1 MFTDRLFYKD
11 SMIQHFEAEVLE
23 CRKGKN
29 GFEIRLDRTA
39 FYPEGG
45 GQPYDTGK
53 LNQTEVYEVQEK
65 EDEIWHYTREPM
77 EEGTKVEGQIDW
89 ARRWDL
95 MQQHSG
101 EHIVSGMIHSRY
113 GYNNV
118 GFHMGPETITIDF
131 DGEIPEEELR
141 EIEWKANQYVW
152 EDHPLEVTWPSPE
165 ELEKIPYRSKKEL
178 TAPVRIVTWPGA
190 DICACCGV
198 HIQSSGQVGQ
208 IMLLSSQRSKG
219 GIRIEMLCG
228 VRALKFA
235 NQMKEQ
241 NRKISKLLSV
251 KWKETALGVEKLY
264 QECQDYR
271 FRLIGM
277 EYEKIEKVAR
287 EKAGQG
293 DQLLFEEALSPDCV
307 RKMAAEVMETCGGLC
322 AVFSGNDKD
331 GYRYA
336 LGEKNGDLR
345 GLVKEMNLQLQGRG
359 GGKPF
364 FVQGSVMGTREEIRQ
379 FFKEKRELS

>member
-1 MFTDRLFYKD
+1 MLTDRLFYKD
-11 SMIQHFEAEVLE
+11 SMIQNFEAQVME
-23 CRKGKN
+23 CRQGKN
-29 GFEIRLDRTA
+29 RFEIRLDRTA

-45 GQPYDTGK
+45 GQPYDIGK
-53 LNQTEVYEVQEK
+53 LGETEVFEVQEK
-65 EDEIWHYTREPM
+65 DDEIWHYTKEAIP
-77 EEGTKVEGQIDW
+77 EGTRVKGQIDW

-131 DGEIPEEELR
+131 DGEIPENELQ
-141 EIEWKANQYVW
+141 EIELAANQYVW
-152 EDHPLEVTWPSPE
+152 EDHPLEISWPKPE

-198 HIQSSGQVGQ
+198 HIKSSGQAGQ

-228 VRALKFA
+228 VRALKYS
-235 NQMKEQ
+235 NQLKEQ
-241 NRKISKLLSV
+241 NKKISNLLSV
-251 KWKETALGVEKLY
+251 KWKETASGVEKLY
-264 QECQDYR
+264 QECQENR
-271 FRLIGM
+271 FRLVGM
-277 EYEKIEKVAR
+277 EYEKIEKIAR
-287 EKAGQG
+287 EKEGQG
-293 DQLLFEEALSPDCV
+293 NQLLFDETLSPDCV

-322 AVFSGNDKD
+322 AVFCGNDKE

-345 GLVKEMNLQLQGRG
+345 QLVKEMNQQLQGRG

-364 FVQGSVMGTREEIRQ
+364 FAQGSVRASRKEICK
-379 FFKEKRELS
+379 FFQEKRAM